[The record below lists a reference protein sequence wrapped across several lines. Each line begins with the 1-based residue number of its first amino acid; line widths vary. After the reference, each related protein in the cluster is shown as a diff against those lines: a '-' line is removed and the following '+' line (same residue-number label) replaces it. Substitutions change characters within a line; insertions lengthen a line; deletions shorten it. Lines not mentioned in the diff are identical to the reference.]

1 MVLRTAAV
9 KLRILKPTFRVPAAT
24 PGMLGVMR
32 IVTIKR
38 GATPTTA
45 GPQRRV
51 RLTPQTVRGRAT
63 AVVTLMTALA
73 LTVSAGVLVYVVRSE
88 LVGTALIEANDS
100 ATTIAAQSDT
110 GSGPTTGLPPSA
122 SPVADM
128 DITDVPAGD
137 AKKVDFALID
147 TANDTMVRLMLIG
160 IPLLLLLVAALTW
173 LAMGRALRP
182 VEAIRAE
189 FAEITAH
196 DLHRRV
202 PNRHTGDEV
211 SRLAATM
218 NATLDQL
225 QRAVGRLRTF
235 TSDASHELRGPLT
248 TLFTRLELA
257 AARPSMADWPP
268 VAAESMRDV
277 EQLREI
283 VDDLLLLAR
292 LDAGH
297 VLRKDAFVV
306 TDVVRD
312 AIQDRA
318 VELQDDSDRESIRGS
333 RTAMHRLI
341 TNLIDNATRYARS
354 AVVVRLRRHPGHLI
368 LEVTDDGPGI
378 DAADRSR
385 VFDRFVRL
393 DEARTR
399 TDGGG
404 AGLGLAIAREI
415 AAAHDGTLTAEAPE
429 PGHSGARLV
438 LTVPIGK

>member
-1 MVLRTAAV
+1 
-9 KLRILKPTFRVPAAT
+9 
-24 PGMLGVMR
+24 MLGVMG
-32 IVTIKR
+32 IF
-38 GATPTTA
+38 TT
-45 GPQRRV
+45 GRPRR
-51 RLTPQTVRGRAT
+51 RMPLAPRTVRGRAT
-63 AVVTLMTALA
+63 AVVTLMAALA
-73 LTVSAGVLVYVVRSE
+73 LAVSAGVLLYVVRHE
-88 LVGTALIEANDS
+88 LVGTALVAAND
-100 ATTIAAQSDT
+100 
-110 GSGPTTGLPPSA
+110 PTTTTEVCAIPEPSPDTQTTLPPVDEA
-122 SPVADM
+122 EE
-128 DITDVPAGD
+128 
-137 AKKVDFALID
+137 VDFALID
-147 TANDTMVRLMLIG
+147 TAQATMVRLMLIG
-160 IPLLLLLVAALTW
+160 IPLLLLLIAALTW

-202 PNRHTGDEV
+202 PDRRTGDEV

-257 AARPSMADWPP
+257 AARPATADWQP

-277 EQLREI
+277 ERLRQI

-297 VLRKDAFVV
+297 VLHKDMYAVR
-306 TDVVRD
+306 DVVHD
-312 AIQDRA
+312 AIRDRDI
-318 VELQDDSDRESIRGS
+318 ELRDDSDGQSIRGS
-333 RTAMHRLI
+333 RTAMRRLI

-354 AVVVRLRRHPGHLI
+354 AVVIRLRRADDSLI

-399 TDGGG
+399 IDGGG
-404 AGLGLAIAREI
+404 TGLGLAIAREI
-415 AAAHDGTLTAEAPE
+415 AAAHDGTLTAEEPE
-429 PGHSGARLV
+429 PGRTGARLV
-438 LTVPIGK
+438 LTVPIDHHTGPR

>member
-1 MVLRTAAV
+1 MI
-9 KLRILKPTFRVPAAT
+9 LRILKPEFRVAAPA
-24 PGMLGVMR
+24 PGMLGVVR
-32 IVTIKR
+32 ILVIKR
-38 GATPTTA
+38 GATSA
-45 GPQRRV
+45 WRM
-51 RLTPQTVRGRAT
+51 RLTPRTVRGRAT

-73 LTVSAGVLVYVVRSE
+73 LAVSAGILVHTVRRE
-88 LVGTALIEANDS
+88 LAGTAQLAESDLTFTVDPSIYPSTPAVTDFPADGSQEAQQVS
-100 ATTIAAQSDT
+100 LT
-110 GSGPTTGLPPSA
+110 
-122 SPVADM
+122 
-128 DITDVPAGD
+128 
-137 AKKVDFALID
+137 LID
-147 TANDTMVRLMLIG
+147 TAQDTMVRLMLLG

-202 PNRHTGDEV
+202 PDRGSGDEV

-225 QRAVGRLRTF
+225 QRAVARLRTF

-257 AARPSMADWPP
+257 AARPATADWPP

-277 EQLREI
+277 EQLRQI

-297 VLRKDAFVV
+297 VLQKDTFVV
-306 TDVVRD
+306 ADVVRD
-312 AIQDRA
+312 AVRGRA
-318 VELQDDSDRESIRGS
+318 VQLRDDSDGRTLRGS
-333 RTAMHRLI
+333 RTAMLRLI

-354 AVVVRLRRHPGHLI
+354 AVMVRLYRDGVRLI

-378 DAADRSR
+378 DLADRTR
-385 VFDRFVRL
+385 VFDRFVRM

-404 AGLGLAIAREI
+404 TGLGLAIAREI

-429 PGHSGARLV
+429 PGQRGARLV
-438 LTVPIGK
+438 LTVHSAPASLSCL

>member
-1 MVLRTAAV
+1 
-9 KLRILKPTFRVPAAT
+9 
-24 PGMLGVMR
+24 MR
-32 IVTIKR
+32 LAPR
-38 GATPTTA
+38 
-45 GPQRRV
+45 
-51 RLTPQTVRGRAT
+51 TVRGRAT
-63 AVVTLMTALA
+63 AVVTLMAALA
-73 LTVSAGVLVYVVRSE
+73 LAVSAGVLLYVVRHE
-88 LVGTALIEANDS
+88 LVGTALVAAND
-100 ATTIAAQSDT
+100 
-110 GSGPTTGLPPSA
+110 PTTTTEVCAIPEPSPDTQTTLPPVDEA
-122 SPVADM
+122 EE
-128 DITDVPAGD
+128 
-137 AKKVDFALID
+137 VDFALID
-147 TANDTMVRLMLIG
+147 TAQATMVRLMLIG
-160 IPLLLLLVAALTW
+160 IPLLLLLIAALTW

-202 PNRHTGDEV
+202 PDRRTGDEV

-257 AARPSMADWPP
+257 AARPATVDWQP

-277 EQLREI
+277 ERLRQI

-297 VLRKDAFVV
+297 VLHKDTYAVS
-306 TDVVRD
+306 DVVRD
-312 AIQDRA
+312 AIRDRDI
-318 VELQDDSDRESIRGS
+318 ELRDDSDGQSIRGS
-333 RTAMHRLI
+333 RTAMRRLV
-341 TNLIDNATRYARS
+341 TNLIDNAIRYARS
-354 AVVVRLRRHPGHLI
+354 AVVIRLRRADDSLI

-399 TDGGG
+399 IDGGG
-404 AGLGLAIAREI
+404 TGLGLAIAREI
-415 AAAHDGTLTAEAPE
+415 AAAHDGTLTAEEPE
-429 PGHSGARLV
+429 PGRTGARLV
-438 LTVPIGK
+438 LTVPIDHHTGPR

>member
-1 MVLRTAAV
+1 M
-9 KLRILKPTFRVPAAT
+9 LKPAFRFPAAA
-24 PGMLGVMR
+24 PGMLGVMG
-32 IVTIKR
+32 IF
-38 GATPTTA
+38 TT
-45 GPQRRV
+45 GRPRR
-51 RLTPQTVRGRAT
+51 RMPLAPRTVRGRAT
-63 AVVTLMTALA
+63 AVVTLMAALA
-73 LTVSAGVLVYVVRSE
+73 LAVSAGVLLYVVRHE
-88 LVGTALIEANDS
+88 LVGTALVAAND
-100 ATTIAAQSDT
+100 
-110 GSGPTTGLPPSA
+110 PTTTTEVCAIPEPSPDTQTTLPPVDEA
-122 SPVADM
+122 EE
-128 DITDVPAGD
+128 
-137 AKKVDFALID
+137 VDFALID
-147 TANDTMVRLMLIG
+147 TAQATMVRLMLIG
-160 IPLLLLLVAALTW
+160 IPLLLLLIAALTW

-202 PNRHTGDEV
+202 PDRRTGDEV

-257 AARPSMADWPP
+257 AARPATADWQP

-277 EQLREI
+277 ERLRQI

-297 VLRKDAFVV
+297 VLHKDMYAVR
-306 TDVVRD
+306 DVVHD
-312 AIQDRA
+312 AIRDRDI
-318 VELQDDSDRESIRGS
+318 ELRDDSDGQSIRGS
-333 RTAMHRLI
+333 RTAMRRLI

-354 AVVVRLRRHPGHLI
+354 AVVIRLRRADDSLI

-399 TDGGG
+399 IDGGG
-404 AGLGLAIAREI
+404 TGLGLAIAREI
-415 AAAHDGTLTAEAPE
+415 AAAHDGTLTAEEPE
-429 PGHSGARLV
+429 PGRTGARLV
-438 LTVPIGK
+438 LTVPIDHHTGPR

>member
-1 MVLRTAAV
+1 MLDVV
-9 KLRILKPTFRVPAAT
+9 RIL
-24 PGMLGVMR
+24 
-32 IVTIKR
+32 TIKR
-38 GATPTTA
+38 GATTA
-45 GPQRRV
+45 GRV
-51 RLTPQTVRGRAT
+51 QLTPRTVRGRAT

-73 LTVSAGVLVYVVRSE
+73 LAVSAGILLYAVRHE
-88 LVGTALIEANDS
+88 LIGTALVATSDLPIVFPPEPTQSSPAEEPPQS
-100 ATTIAAQSDT
+100 AS
-110 GSGPTTGLPPSA
+110 PSA
-122 SPVADM
+122 SAPTTELPADDM
-128 DITDVPAGD
+128 QEAQQ
-137 AKKVDFALID
+137 VDFALID
-147 TANDTMVRLMLIG
+147 TAQDTMLRLMLIG

-202 PNRHTGDEV
+202 PDQRSGDEI

-257 AARPSMADWPP
+257 AARPTTADWPP

-277 EQLREI
+277 EQLRQI

-292 LDAGH
+292 LDAGQ
-297 VLRKDAFVV
+297 VLHQDTFAV
-306 TDVVRD
+306 TDVVRE
-312 AIQDRA
+312 AIRERDVKLR
-318 VELQDDSDRESIRGS
+318 DDSAGQTIRGS
-333 RTAMHRLI
+333 RTAMLRLV
-341 TNLIDNATRYARS
+341 TNLIDNATRYAHS
-354 AVVVRLRRHPGHLI
+354 TVAVQLRREAGHLI
-368 LEVTDDGPGI
+368 LQVTDDGPGI
-378 DAADRSR
+378 DAADRTR
-385 VFDRFVRL
+385 VFDRFFRL

-404 AGLGLAIAREI
+404 TGLGLAIAREI
-415 AAAHDGTLTAEAPE
+415 AAAHDGTLTAEEPE
-429 PGHSGARLV
+429 PGHRGARLV
-438 LTVPIGK
+438 LTVPTSA

>member
-1 MVLRTAAV
+1 MLGIV
-9 KLRILKPTFRVPAAT
+9 RIL
-24 PGMLGVMR
+24 
-32 IVTIKR
+32 TIKL
-38 GATPTTA
+38 GATTA
-45 GPQRRV
+45 GRV
-51 RLTPQTVRGRAT
+51 RLTPRTVRGRAT

-73 LTVSAGVLVYVVRSE
+73 LAVSAGILLYAVRHE
-88 LVGTALIEANDS
+88 LVGTALVD
-100 ATTIAAQSDT
+100 ATDLTMTTSQ
-110 GSGPTTGLPPSA
+110 PTTRS
-122 SPVADM
+122 SPAAEPRVSTSSSPDPTS
-128 DITDVPAGD
+128 TDGAWED
-137 AKKVDFALID
+137 AQQADFALID
-147 TANDTMVRLMLIG
+147 TAQETMVRLMLVG

-202 PNRHTGDEV
+202 PDRRAGDEV

-257 AARPSMADWPP
+257 AARPATADWPP
-268 VAAESMRDV
+268 VAADSMRDV
-277 EQLREI
+277 EQLRQI

-297 VLRKDAFVV
+297 VLHQDTFTV
-306 TDVVRD
+306 TDVVRA
-312 AIQDRA
+312 AIRDRD
-318 VELQDDSDRESIRGS
+318 VELKDDSGGQSIRGS
-333 RTAMHRLI
+333 RTAMRRLI

-354 AVVVRLRRHPGHLI
+354 AVVVQLRRDTEHLI
-368 LEVTDDGPGI
+368 LQVTDDGPGI
-378 DAADRSR
+378 DTADRSR

-404 AGLGLAIAREI
+404 TGLGLAIAREI
-415 AAAHDGTLTAEAPE
+415 AAAHGGTLTAEAPE
-429 PGHSGARLV
+429 PGHTGARLV
-438 LTVPIGK
+438 LTVPIGKEEQ

>member
-1 MVLRTAAV
+1 M
-9 KLRILKPTFRVPAAT
+9 RVF
-24 PGMLGVMR
+24 
-32 IVTIKR
+32 TIKR
-38 GATPTTA
+38 GATPTT
-45 GPQRRV
+45 GRPRRRV
-51 RLTPQTVRGRAT
+51 RLAPRTVRGRAT
-63 AVVTLMTALA
+63 AVVTLMTTLA
-73 LTVSAGVLVYVVRSE
+73 LTLSAGILLYVVRHE

-100 ATTIAAQSDT
+100 TATTAARPETQ
-110 GSGPTTGLPPSA
+110 SGPTTGPPPSA
-122 SPVADM
+122 SPVADPQ
-128 DITDVPAGD
+128 ITQVPVGHAHEL
-137 AKKVDFALID
+137 DFTLID
-147 TANDTMVRLMLIG
+147 TAQDTMVRLMLIG

-202 PNRHTGDEV
+202 PDRRTGDEV

-257 AARPSMADWPP
+257 EARPTMADWPA
-268 VAAESMRDV
+268 VATESIRDV
-277 EQLREI
+277 EQLRQM

-292 LDAGH
+292 LDAGQI
-297 VLRKDAFVV
+297 LRTDAFVV

-312 AIQDRA
+312 AIGDRA
-318 VELQDDSDRESIRGS
+318 VELQDDSDRQSIRGS
-333 RTAMHRLI
+333 RTAMRRLI

-354 AVVVRLRRHPGHLI
+354 AVVVRLRRDAGHLI

-404 AGLGLAIAREI
+404 TGLGLAIAREI
-415 AAAHDGTLTAEAPE
+415 AAAHDGTLAAEAPE

-438 LTVPIGK
+438 LTVPIGR

>member
-1 MVLRTAAV
+1 
-9 KLRILKPTFRVPAAT
+9 
-24 PGMLGVMR
+24 MLGVMR
-32 IVTIKR
+32 ISTIER
-38 GATPTTA
+38 GATQTA
-45 GPQRRV
+45 GGPRRRI
-51 RLTPQTVRGRAT
+51 RLAPRTVRGRAT
-63 AVVTLMTALA
+63 AVVTLMTTLA
-73 LTVSAGVLVYVVRSE
+73 LTVSAGVLLYVVRHQ
-88 LVGTALIEANDS
+88 LVGTALVEANTAGGVTS
-100 ATTIAAQSDT
+100 QSETTSR
-110 GSGPTTGLPPSA
+110 PTTELRPGA
-122 SPVADM
+122 SPA
-128 DITDVPAGD
+128 TDVQLAQVPARTANELD
-137 AKKVDFALID
+137 YALID
-147 TANDTMVRLMLIG
+147 TAQDTMVGLLLIG

-202 PNRHTGDEV
+202 PDRHTGDEV

-257 AARPSMADWPP
+257 AARPAMADWPP
-268 VAAESMRDV
+268 VATESMRDV
-277 EQLREI
+277 EELRQI

-292 LDAGH
+292 LDAGQ
-297 VLRKDAFVV
+297 VLHQDTFVV
-306 TDVVRD
+306 HDVVRD
-312 AIQDRA
+312 AIRGHA
-318 VELQDDSDRESIRGS
+318 VELRDDSDGQSIRGS
-333 RTAMHRLI
+333 RTAMRRLV

-354 AVVVRLRRHPGHLI
+354 AVVVRLGRTAGRLVV
-368 LEVTDDGPGI
+368 EVTDDGPGI
-378 DAADRSR
+378 AAADRSR

-404 AGLGLAIAREI
+404 TGLGLAIAREI
-415 AAAHDGTLTAEAPE
+415 ATAHDGTLTAEPPE
-429 PGHSGARLV
+429 PGHTGARLV
-438 LTVPIGK
+438 LTVPIDR

>member
-1 MVLRTAAV
+1 VQP
-9 KLRILKPTFRVPAAT
+9 RILKPAFRIPAAA

-32 IVTIKR
+32 IFTIGR
-38 GATPTTA
+38 GGTPPTG
-45 GPQRRV
+45 GPRPRV
-51 RLTPQTVRGRAT
+51 RLRPHTVRGRAT

-73 LTVSAGVLVYVVRSE
+73 LAVSAGVLLYTVRHE
-88 LVGTALIEANDS
+88 LVGTALVEANDTG
-100 ATTIAAQSDT
+100 TTT
-110 GSGPTTGLPPSA
+110 GTQPKTSSRPTTGPRPGS
-122 SPVADM
+122 SPVPDVQ
-128 DITDVPAGD
+128 ITEMPVAT
-137 AKKVDFALID
+137 AEEVDFTLID
-147 TANDTMVRLMLIG
+147 AAQDTMVRLLLIG

-202 PNRHTGDEV
+202 PDRRTGDEV

-257 AARPSMADWPP
+257 AARPAVADWPP

-277 EQLREI
+277 EQLRQI

-292 LDAGH
+292 LDAGQ
-297 VLRKDAFVV
+297 VLHKETFVV

-312 AIQDRA
+312 AIGDRA
-318 VELQDDSDRESIRGS
+318 VQLCDDSAGQSMRGS
-333 RTAMHRLI
+333 RTAMRRLV

-354 AVVVRLRRHPGHLI
+354 AVLVRLCRTPEWLI
-368 LEVTDDGPGI
+368 VEVVDDGPGI
-378 DAADRSR
+378 DSADRSR

-399 TDGGG
+399 IDGGG
-404 AGLGLAIAREI
+404 TGLGLAIAREI
-415 AAAHDGTLTAEAPE
+415 AAAHDGTLTADAPE
-429 PGHSGARLV
+429 PGHAGARFV
-438 LTVPIGK
+438 LTLPTGRGLRPPA

>member
-1 MVLRTAAV
+1 
-9 KLRILKPTFRVPAAT
+9 
-24 PGMLGVMR
+24 MR
-32 IVTIKR
+32 LAPR
-38 GATPTTA
+38 
-45 GPQRRV
+45 
-51 RLTPQTVRGRAT
+51 TVRGRAT
-63 AVVTLMTALA
+63 AVVTLMAALA
-73 LTVSAGVLVYVVRSE
+73 LAVSAGVLLYVVRHE
-88 LVGTALIEANDS
+88 LVGTALVAAND
-100 ATTIAAQSDT
+100 
-110 GSGPTTGLPPSA
+110 PTTTTEVCAIPEPSPDTQTTLPPVDEA
-122 SPVADM
+122 EE
-128 DITDVPAGD
+128 
-137 AKKVDFALID
+137 VDFALID
-147 TANDTMVRLMLIG
+147 TAQETMVRLMLIG
-160 IPLLLLLVAALTW
+160 IPLLLLLIAALTW

-202 PNRHTGDEV
+202 PDRRTGDEV

-257 AARPSMADWPP
+257 AARPATADWQP

-277 EQLREI
+277 ERLRQI

-297 VLRKDAFVV
+297 VLHKDTYAVS
-306 TDVVRD
+306 DVVRD
-312 AIQDRA
+312 AIRDRDI
-318 VELQDDSDRESIRGS
+318 ELRDDSDGQSIRGS
-333 RTAMHRLI
+333 RTAMRRLV
-341 TNLIDNATRYARS
+341 TNLIDNAIRYARS
-354 AVVVRLRRHPGHLI
+354 AVVIRLRRADDSLI

-399 TDGGG
+399 IDGGG
-404 AGLGLAIAREI
+404 TGLGLAIAREI
-415 AAAHDGTLTAEAPE
+415 AAAHDGTLTAEEPE
-429 PGHSGARLV
+429 PGRTGARLV
-438 LTVPIGK
+438 LTVPIDHHTGPR